1 MTTPDIQITRIG
13 GQAPVQ
19 AEGMIN
25 GHFFYFYARWDGWSF
40 AIALDPDVD
49 VYGMSSPQG
58 GFYRED
64 TFGDPG
70 GYDASYMS
78 GSVVE
83 KIIRDCAQQFILAY
97 PEPPNVDTALQQVPN
112 LTGLWQGIT
121 QDYATPSHL
130 WKITQQGRFL
140 NILARWEAGNSA
152 LWVPWLGKL
161 SPNTHS
167 FELHSLTRA
176 FTASILDR
184 DHFILS
190 QWFGRYEP
198 SSLPEYSEVINPRQ
212 TPTIRYDVIF
222 SRGEDAVSDET
233 R

>member
-1 MTTPDIQITRIG
+1 MTTPDVQITRIG

-49 VYGMSSPQG
+49 VHGMSSPQG

-64 TFGDPG
+64 SYGDPG

-78 GSVVE
+78 ESVAE
-83 KIIRDCAQQFILAY
+83 EIIRDCAQQFFLAH
-97 PEPPNVDTALQQVPN
+97 PEPPNVDTALQGVPN
-112 LTGLWQGIT
+112 LTGLWQGTT
-121 QDYATPSHL
+121 QDCATPSHL

-140 NILARWEAGNSA
+140 NILARWETSNPA
-152 LWVPWLGKL
+152 LLVPWFGKL
-161 SPNTHS
+161 NPNTHS

-176 FTASILDR
+176 FTANILDA
-184 DHFILS
+184 DHFILP
-190 QWFGRYEP
+190 QWLGGSES
-198 SSLPEYSEVINPRQ
+198 SSLPEYSEVINPHQ
-212 TPTIRYDVIF
+212 PPTIRYDVIF
-222 SRGEDAVSDET
+222 SRSENAASNET